1 MAIKFHAKAL
11 STTALVALGVVTGAC
26 QVKTD
31 HLAIHVNDRVGAQEN
46 ASIVLASAATTTSK
60 ATTSKTTAGD
70 APTEGGQSASPG
82 GDQTS
87 DQSSPDQSSPGQS
100 SPDQSS
106 RGQSSPDQ
114 SSPGQSDTSSSTATS
129 GALAESAAAAFS
141 SGATQPTQQR
151 SMVGRSTD
159 QGPDG
164 AKRVTTFYSDG
175 SYHTETTDKN
185 GQISGRAVGPKT
197 GSVTP

>member
-26 QVKTD
+26 QVKTG
-31 HLAIHVNDRVGAQEN
+31 HLAIHVNDRVGAKEN

-82 GDQTS
+82 GDQTL
-87 DQSSPDQSSPGQS
+87 DQSSPDQS

-114 SSPGQSDTSSSTATS
+114 ASQGQSDTSSSTATS

-175 SYHTETTDKN
+175 SSHTETTDKN

-197 GSVTP
+197 GIVTP